1 MTVGRTSELI
11 SGMTFLGIRHE
22 PDKTTI
28 DLLAWPK
35 ENKEMFEKKIE
46 EKLKEKVDTIE
57 AGTIAKMSSSAYDA
71 DVKTYFD
78 THIKKIANV
87 LHLTLLTEDR
97 DDLLIIYGD
106 KEHYVYFGGM
116 TKTLVYIACWM
127 VVPNDFVAN
136 PKLLFWFLN
145 TYYAQQLENLEDIPV
160 DADALEGLT
169 NLQGS
174 PEY

>member
-22 PDKTTI
+22 KDKKTI

-35 ENKEMFEKKIE
+35 ESKEKFEKKIE
-46 EKLKEKVDTIE
+46 EKLNEK
-57 AGTIAKMSSSAYDA
+57 AGDIGGVSSSFVYD
-71 DVKTYFD
+71 DHTEVKKYFE
-78 THIKKIANV
+78 THIKEIAEV
-87 LHLTLLTEDR
+87 LHLTLVTEDK
-97 DDLLIIYGD
+97 DDLLIID
-106 KEHYVYFGGM
+106 SDTEHYVYFGGM